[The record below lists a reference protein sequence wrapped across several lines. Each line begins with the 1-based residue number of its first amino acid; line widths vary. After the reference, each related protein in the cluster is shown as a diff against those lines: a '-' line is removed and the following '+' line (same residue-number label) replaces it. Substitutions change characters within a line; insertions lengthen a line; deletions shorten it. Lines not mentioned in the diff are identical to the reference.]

1 MEAGFDKEAGL
12 DVVTI
17 GRVSVD
23 LYGQQTGGRLE
34 DMASFAKY
42 IGGCPANIAVGT
54 ARLGLKSALL
64 SRVGDEHMGR
74 FVREQLA
81 REGVD
86 VRALKTDK
94 DRLTALVILGIRDRE
109 TFPLIFFRENCAD
122 MAIEAGDVDEAFIA
136 SARAV
141 VVTGTH
147 FSTPTTAAASYRAME
162 IARRHGRK
170 AIFDIDYRP
179 VLWGLTGRGL
189 GENRFVDNAEVT
201 RRLQAILPGSDVIV
215 GTEEEIHIAGG
226 STDTLAALHRIR
238 SHTPALIVLKRG
250 DQGCIAFEREIPA
263 RLDDGLV
270 APGFPIE
277 VYNVLGAGDAFM
289 SGFLSGYLRG
299 QTIEES
305 CRLANG
311 CGALVVSRHG
321 CAPASPTAEELRYF
335 LEHGSAERELR
346 HDAALNHLHRATT
359 RRGDWP
365 EICALAF
372 DHRVQLE
379 RMAAKHHQPLSRIAD
394 LKQLIYAAA
403 WRVAGGK
410 PYFGILVDERFGR
423 AVLEEAGDRDHW
435 VARPLELPEV
445 TPLAFEGG
453 RDPAVIMREWPSTH
467 VAKCLVYWHP
477 DDPPAIAD
485 AQRRQIAMLDEA
497 CRASDRELLLE
508 IITDKKN
515 PGDAKAVAAIMGEIY
530 KLGVKPDWWKL
541 AAPNDAAGWTLL
553 DATIEKHDPWCRGVL
568 LLGLDAP
575 EADLIRQLT
584 AAAAHP
590 ICKGFTVGR
599 SIFGAA
605 AEAWFAGTI
614 GDDEAVNQIAG
625 RYGRLIAAWQAAHQ
639 AGATSRPVP
648 KRSVG

>member
-1 MEAGFDKEAGL
+1 MQPML
-12 DVVTI
+12 DVITI

-42 IGGCPANIAVGT
+42 IGGCPANIAVGA

-74 FVREQLA
+74 FVREQLV

-86 VRALKTDK
+86 VRALKTDP
-94 DRLTALVILGIRDRE
+94 DRLTALVVLGIRDRE

-122 MAIEAGDVDEAFIA
+122 MAIEIGDVDEAFIA
-136 SARAV
+136 SASAI

-147 FSTPTTAAASYRAME
+147 FSTPLTAAANYRAME
-162 IARRHGRK
+162 IARRQGGK
-170 AIFDIDYRP
+170 VIFDIDYRP

-201 RRLQAILPGSDVIV
+201 RRLQAILPGSDVVV
-215 GTEEEIHIAGG
+215 GTAEEIHIAGG
-226 STDTLAALHRIR
+226 STDTLAALRRIR
-238 SHTPALIVLKRG
+238 GQTSALIVLKRG
-250 DQGCIAFEREIPA
+250 DQGCIAFPEAIPA
-263 RLDDGLV
+263 RLEDGLV
-270 APGFPIE
+270 AGGFPIE

-299 QTIEES
+299 KSIEES
-305 CRLANG
+305 CRLANA

-321 CAPASPTAEELRYF
+321 CAPASPTAEELSYF
-335 LEHGSAERELR
+335 LDHGSPEHALR
-346 HDAALNHLHRATT
+346 KDATLNHLHRATT

-372 DHRVQLE
+372 DHRVQFE
-379 RMAAKHHQPLSRIAD
+379 RMAAKHNQPLSRIED
-394 LKQLIYAAA
+394 FKKLIYAAA
-403 WRVAGGK
+403 WRAGGDS
-410 PYFGILVDERFGR
+410 PAFGILVDERFGR
-423 AVLEEAGDRDHW
+423 SVLEQAGDRNHW
-435 VARPLELPEV
+435 VARPMELPEK
-445 TPLAFEGG
+445 TPLVFEGG
-453 RDPAVIMREWPSTH
+453 RDPAVIMREWPVAH

-477 DDPPAIAD
+477 DDPPEIAD
-485 AQRRQIAMLDEA
+485 AQRRQVAMLDEA

-515 PGDAKAVAAIMGEIY
+515 PGDARAVTQIMGEIY
-530 KLGVKPDWWKL
+530 KLGIKPDWWKL
-541 AAPNDAAGWTLL
+541 AAPNDAAGWALL
-553 DATIEKHDPWCRGVL
+553 DATIGENDPWCRGVL
-568 LLGLDAP
+568 LLGLEAP

-590 ICKGFTVGR
+590 ICKGFAVGR

-605 AEAWFAGTI
+605 AEAWLAGTMN
-614 GDDEAVNQIAG
+614 DDAAVNQIAG
-625 RYGRLIAAWQAAHQ
+625 YYRRLIDAWRAARERAVPQAA
-639 AGATSRPVP
+639 SKRPNP
-648 KRSVG
+648 MQRVG

>member
-1 MEAGFDKEAGL
+1 MEPAL
-12 DVVTI
+12 DVITI

-74 FVREQLA
+74 FVREQLL

-86 VRALKTDK
+86 VRALKTDPA
-94 DRLTALVILGIRDRE
+94 RLTALVILGIRDRE

-122 MAIEAGDVDEAFIA
+122 MAIESGDVDEDFIA
-136 SARAV
+136 SSSAV

-147 FSTPTTAAASYRAME
+147 FSTPSTAAANFRAME

-170 AIFDIDYRP
+170 VIFDIDYRP

-226 STDTLAALHRIR
+226 STDTLAALRRIR
-238 SHTPALIVLKRG
+238 SQTAALIVLKRG
-250 DQGCIAFEREIPA
+250 DQGCIAFAEAIPA

-270 APGFPIE
+270 VAGFPIE

-299 QTIEES
+299 KSIEES
-305 CRLANG
+305 CRLANA

-335 LEHGSAERELR
+335 LDHGSTERALR
-346 HDAALNHLHRATT
+346 HDEALNHLHRATT
-359 RRGDWP
+359 RRGGWP

-379 RMAAKHHQPLSRIAD
+379 RMAEKHNQPLSRIED
-394 LKQLIYAAA
+394 FKRLIYAAA
-403 WRVAGGK
+403 WRAAGGK

-423 AVLEEAGDRDHW
+423 AVLEESGDRNHW
-435 VARPLELPEV
+435 VARPMELPEK
-445 TPLAFEGG
+445 TPLVFEGG
-453 RDPAVIMREWPSTH
+453 HDPAVIMREWPAGHT
-467 VAKCLVYWHP
+467 AKCLVYWHP

-497 CRASDRELLLE
+497 CRATDRELLLE

-515 PGDAKAVAAIMGEIY
+515 PGDAKAVTTIMGEIY

-541 AAPNDAAGWTLL
+541 AAPNDAAGWALL
-553 DATIEKHDPWCRGVL
+553 EKTIGEADPWCRGVL

-584 AAAAHP
+584 AAAAQP
-590 ICKGFTVGR
+590 ICKGFAVGR

-605 AEAWFAGTI
+605 AEAWLAGTMN
-614 GDDEAVNQIAG
+614 DEAAVNQIAS
-625 RYGRLIAAWQAAHQ
+625 YYSRLIEAWQKARHGRSHAA
-639 AGATSRPVP
+639 AESAP
-648 KRSVG
+648 KRKLG